1 VVHNLREGRSSSRL
15 VAAFPGNLEDIM
27 KRLAYIR
34 RLADICAV
42 GLAASIMGCASNPPS
57 TQVTSSDFD
66 LNPLVGEWRGNYSS
80 AETGR
85 TGTIAFTL
93 RAGESSASGNIVM
106 IPRPDSMLTS
116 ADQQLVTNI
125 EAPGRA
131 LLKIHFLRKEGGN
144 LSGTLDPYSDP
155 DCGCPVTTTFQGT
168 FKDARTIEGTF
179 NTVPSQPGGKVTG
192 GKWKVTRLKRL

>member
-1 VVHNLREGRSSSRL
+1 
-15 VAAFPGNLEDIM
+15 M

-34 RLADICAV
+34 RLADISAV

-106 IPRPDSMLTS
+106 IPRPDSMLT
-116 ADQQLVTNI
+116 AAEQALVTNV
-125 EAPGRA
+125 EAPGRSV
-131 LLKIHFLRKEGGN
+131 LKIHFLRKEGGN
-144 LSGTLDPYSDP
+144 LSGTLDPYLDP
-155 DCGCPVTTTFQGT
+155 DCGCPVTTTFQGS

>member
-1 VVHNLREGRSSSRL
+1 
-15 VAAFPGNLEDIM
+15 VAAFPGNLEDVM
-27 KRLAYIR
+27 KRLAC
-34 RLADICAV
+34 ICALGV
-42 GLAASIMGCASNPPS
+42 AVSIMGCASNPPS
-57 TQVTSSDFD
+57 TLVTASDFD

-106 IPRPDSMLTS
+106 IPRPDSMLTT
-116 ADQQLVTNI
+116 AEQELVTNVA
-125 EAPGRA
+125 APGRSV
-131 LLKIHFLRKEGGN
+131 LKIHFLRKEGGN
-144 LSGTLDPYSDP
+144 LSGTLDPYTDP

-179 NTVPSQPGGKVTG
+179 STVPSQPGRNVTG
-192 GKWKVTRLKRL
+192 GAWKVTRLKRL

>member
-1 VVHNLREGRSSSRL
+1 VSHNLREGRSCARL

-27 KRLAYIR
+27 KRLAFISA
-34 RLADICAV
+34 LGA
-42 GLAASIMGCASNPPS
+42 AASIMGCASNPPS
-57 TQVTSSDFD
+57 TQVTASDFD

-85 TGTIAFTL
+85 TGTVAFTL
-93 RAGESSASGNIVM
+93 RAGESSASGNVVM
-106 IPRPDSMLTS
+106 IPRPDSMLTT
-116 ADQQLVTNI
+116 ADQALVTNI
-125 EAPGRA
+125 ESPGRT

-179 NTVPSQPGGKVTG
+179 STVPSQPGRSVTG
-192 GKWKVTRLKRL
+192 GTWKVTRVKRL